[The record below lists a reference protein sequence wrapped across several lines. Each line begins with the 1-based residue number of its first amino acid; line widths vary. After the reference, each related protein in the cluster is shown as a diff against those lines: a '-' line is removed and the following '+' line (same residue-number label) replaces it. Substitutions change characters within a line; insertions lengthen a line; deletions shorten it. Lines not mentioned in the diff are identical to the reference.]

1 MLHAELARGH
11 ASAYVPEDGGR
22 RHALLLEQ
30 VIRESERRSE
40 ILAAMGGA
48 VLRGIGDC
56 FEGEV

>member
-1 MLHAELARGH
+1 
-11 ASAYVPEDGGR
+11 VPEDGGR
-22 RHALLLEQ
+22 RHAPLLEQ
-30 VIRESERRSE
+30 VIRESERRAE